1 MERKSELLK
10 LTDMIKLEILP
21 EYNRLIRSGRISE
34 EDAEKMKRL
43 EVAFSSFDYS
53 LSGALIQYNDSEL
66 NLMKKRLDLIIKEMQ
81 SIIDDDSI
89 KSKVNSICIKSENSM
104 LDDDEKNIIKNKVP

>member
-1 MERKSELLK
+1 METKREILK
-10 LTDMIKLEILP
+10 LTDMIKREILP
-21 EYNRLIRSGRISE
+21 EYTRLIRSGRISE

-53 LSGALIQYNDSEL
+53 LSGALIQYNASEL

-81 SIIDDDSI
+81 SIIDD
-89 KSKVNSICIKSENSM
+89 EM
-104 LDDDEKNIIKNKVP
+104 

>member
-1 MERKSELLK
+1 METKREILK
-10 LTDMIKLEILP
+10 LTEMIKREILP
-21 EYNRLIRSGRISE
+21 EYNRLIRSERISE

-43 EVAFSSFDYS
+43 EVAFSSLDYS

-89 KSKVNSICIKSENSM
+89 KSKVNSICIKSQDAIQNDAENSSTQ
-104 LDDDEKNIIKNKVP
+104 IKVP